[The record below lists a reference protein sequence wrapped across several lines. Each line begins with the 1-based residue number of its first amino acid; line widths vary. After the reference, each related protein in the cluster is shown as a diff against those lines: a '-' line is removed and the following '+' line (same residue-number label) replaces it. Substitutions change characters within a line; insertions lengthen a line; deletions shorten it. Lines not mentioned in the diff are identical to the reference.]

1 MNQEFD
7 RQDHNTQ
14 PTRPRQESKA
24 AAFGKTVLLYL
35 HDVVYLL
42 AVFLIV
48 LLVFFRVVVVSG
60 PSMRNTL
67 LDGDNLI
74 ILTSTISGRAEY
86 GDIVIVSKQAFQN
99 GEPIVKRVIAT
110 ENQWVDIDFIKGEV
124 YIGPDL
130 EHMELLQEDYIAGPT
145 TRPEGVTFP
154 VQVPEG
160 CIFVLGDN
168 RGNSLDSR
176 SHSIGM
182 IDEREVIGKAFFLV
196 LPGTNGGTANRDFG
210 RVGVLD

>member
-1 MNQEFD
+1 MSQEYERKD
-7 RQDHNTQ
+7 RNAQ
-14 PTRPRQESKA
+14 PAKVPHESKA

-42 AVFLIV
+42 AAFLIV
-48 LLVFFRVVVVSG
+48 LLVLFRVVVVSG

-74 ILTSTISGRAEY
+74 ILTSTISGRPEY
-86 GDIVIVSKQAFQN
+86 GDIVIVSKQSFQN
-99 GEPIVKRVIAT
+99 GEPIIKRVIAT
-110 ENQWVDIDFIKGEV
+110 ENQWVDIDFTKGEV
-124 YIGPDL
+124 YVGPDL
-130 EHMELLQEDYIAGPT
+130 EHMELLQEDYIAGLT
-145 TRPEGVTFP
+145 TRPEGVSFP

-196 LPGTNGGTANRDFG
+196 LPGTDGGTVSRDFG
-210 RVGVLD
+210 RFGVLD